1 MWIFC
6 LLGIVIGLVIN
17 YFVAKEIAEIAEMK
31 GFFGITY
38 FWFTFFLGIVGILM
52 VIALPDASQN
62 KVPQPS
68 MAVPTASPSAQS
80 RTSSATQGGVHFA
93 GASEWTCTCGRN
105 HKDYESSCVCGVT
118 KIEAKAAQNK

>member
-1 MWIFC
+1 MWIVY
-6 LLGIVIGLVIN
+6 LLGIMIGLVIN

-52 VIALPDASQN
+52 VIALPDVSQN
-62 KVPQPS
+62 KIPQQS
-68 MAVPTASPSAQS
+68 IVAPTASPSGQS
-80 RTSSATQGGVHFA
+80 GVRSA
-93 GASEWTCTCGRN
+93 GAGEWMCTCGRN

-118 KIEAKAAQNK
+118 KHEAKAAQNK